1 MVMMMVMMIMTVIAD
16 MVMMVMMMIL
26 MMMMM
31 MIWNYY
37 DDFVA
42 VPMIMTNIATIL
54 MVGDRDL
61 TALAGLSVSQ
71 KPVKNCE
78 QFNRS

>member
-1 MVMMMVMMIMTVIAD
+1 MVMMIMTVIAD

-26 MMMMM
+26 MMM

>member
-26 MMMMM
+26 MMMM

>member
-26 MMMMM
+26 MMM